1 MASTS
6 RGGYQFLGIYDDD
19 MSILESGLYKKS
31 YDIGHSGGNFHHHLH
46 DDDDDEDQSGAAAA
60 AGKSNDNIDPRLL
73 MLLKYFRE
81 LYAREAELFKKV
93 FPGIHEE
100 FAEAFRKIGAMLSQ
114 VKMQQSRV
122 KTMQRSLSLGSHRT
136 RGIGGGEPPG
146 RLQRFKVRT
155 VVVDGGI
162 GQGQGAA
169 AGSGGQGGQGD
180 TKSISSK

>member
-6 RGGYQFLGIYDDD
+6 RGGYRFLGIYDDD
-19 MSILESGLYKKS
+19 MSILESGLYKKT
-31 YDIGHSGGNFHHHLH
+31 YDVDHSGGNFHYHLH
-46 DDDDDEDQSGAAAA
+46 DDDDDDQSEEAAAA
-60 AGKSNDNIDPRLL
+60 AGKSNDNIDTRLL

-81 LYAREAELFKKV
+81 LCVREAELFKKV

-100 FAEAFRKIGAMLSQ
+100 FADAFRKIGAMFSQ

-155 VVVDGGI
+155 VVVDDGFA
-162 GQGQGAA
+162 QGQEAA
-169 AGSGGQGGQGD
+169 AGSGGHGGQGD
-180 TKSISSK
+180 TKSLSSK

>member
-1 MASTS
+1 M
-6 RGGYQFLGIYDDD
+6 GIYDDD

-81 LYAREAELFKKV
+81 FYAREAELFKKV

-169 AGSGGQGGQGD
+169 AGSGDQGGQSD

>member
-1 MASTS
+1 M
-6 RGGYQFLGIYDDD
+6 GIYDDD

-81 LYAREAELFKKV
+81 FYAREAELFKKV
-93 FPGIHEE
+93 FPGIRKE

-155 VVVDGGI
+155 VVVDDGV

-169 AGSGGQGGQGD
+169 AGSGDQGGQGD

>member
-93 FPGIHEE
+93 FPGIRKE

-169 AGSGGQGGQGD
+169 AGSGDQGGQGD

>member
-1 MASTS
+1 M
-6 RGGYQFLGIYDDD
+6 GIYDDD

-81 LYAREAELFKKV
+81 FYAREAELFKKV
-93 FPGIHEE
+93 FPGIRKE

-169 AGSGGQGGQGD
+169 AGSGDQGGQGD

>member
-1 MASTS
+1 M
-6 RGGYQFLGIYDDD
+6 GIYDDD

-81 LYAREAELFKKV
+81 FYAREAELFKKV

-136 RGIGGGEPPG
+136 RGIGGGETPG

-169 AGSGGQGGQGD
+169 AGSGDQGGQGD